1 MPTLCVTFVDNFY
14 YFESNRDGENMLPE
28 NEPVGEAGDE
38 EAPAEEAPAPRSRE
52 ATAPTRGGSRQRNT
66 TIGSLIRV
74 MQDAMAAKQKQH
86 EEKMRLLER
95 LVSAVE
101 AKK

>member
-1 MPTLCVTFVDNFY
+1 
-14 YFESNRDGENMLPE
+14 MLPE
-28 NEPVGEAGDE
+28 NEPVDEAGDAAPAD
-38 EAPAEEAPAPRSRE
+38 EAPPPRSRE
-52 ATAPTRGGSRQRNT
+52 ATAPRRGGSRQRNT

-74 MQDAMAAKQKQH
+74 MEDAMATKKKQH

-101 AKK
+101 ANK